1 MSTVDPF
8 SLNNTWIASHVY
20 VIRIPSIRIGHNCT
34 RAQSSFSVVG
44 SLLRTHPTSMFV
56 CGAWY
61 LCDLQPPQVVAGC
74 GWQCNVRYAYAMLCT
89 TPRRG
94 QQTNSFSDSLLHQTG
109 NDTHSR
115 SMARLVQSGGSVI
128 IRMLS
133 CPSWERVA
141 NLHHFLPCFSY
152 PNMKAVCSSS
162 VHYIVK

>member
-1 MSTVDPF
+1 MF
-8 SLNNTWIASHVY
+8 MLLEFHQLGLAMIAQGLSRPSALWVHFFEL
-20 VIRIPSIRIGHNCT
+20 IPPAC
-34 RAQSSFSVVG
+34 VG
-44 SLLRTHPTSMFV
+44 FV

-74 GWQCNVRYAYAMLCT
+74 GWQCNLRYAYAMLCT

-115 SMARLVQSGGSVI
+115 SMVRLVQSGGSVI

-133 CPSWERVA
+133 CSSWERVA
-141 NLHHFLPCFSY
+141 ILHHFLPCFSY

-162 VHYIVK
+162 VHYFVK